1 MENKI
6 EVKTKMRKIWVF
18 STLFSIIGAFYVL
31 WFIDGIFNLHIDPL
45 SWLIPWS
52 IDGCWKLVLV
62 SMPVVIIL
70 GYMSRSWKAGLAVG
84 YTIWIIAITETLIDL
99 EFGFHKPVLIELAVK
114 LLLASGCAIV
124 GALSGYVGKLSVEEM
139 KNEDRN

>member
-52 IDGCWKLVLV
+52 IDGCWKLVL
-62 SMPVVIIL
+62 
-70 GYMSRSWKAGLAVG
+70 
-84 YTIWIIAITETLIDL
+84 AI
-99 EFGFHKPVLIELAVK
+99 V
-114 LLLASGCAIV
+114 LLLAIASGIIRIALVTLQSPVKQAITQSELDDLIAQCNGTRLTTNPGPDKNPV
-124 GALSGYVGKLSVEEM
+124 WSPDGTKIFFETRLSHT
-139 KNEDRN
+139 